1 MVPFNIAIMFEI
13 STHPSIADIGPERWN
28 GLSPIDYPFM
38 RYEFL
43 EALESSGS
51 VCTETGWQPL
61 HVEVKRDGETQ
72 LLLPLYLKY
81 HSWGEYVFDWSW
93 AEAYERAGKQ
103 YYPKLL
109 NAIPF
114 TPATGSRWLSV
125 LDDKQSASLV
135 AEILRKLC
143 QEYKL
148 ETAHILFPK
157 AQAEDL
163 NLTGMM
169 QRQGCQYHWF
179 NQGFASF
186 EDFLAT
192 FNARKRKDVR
202 KERRKS
208 TEQGIR
214 FEQLTGKDLKIEHI
228 DRFYDFYVMT
238 YLVRGQQ
245 PYLSKDFFHK
255 LVERMPEQ
263 LLLVLAHRDHEYVA
277 GALSF
282 YDSETLYGRYWGCTE
297 EFDSL
302 HFETCYYQGLD
313 FCINNKLARF
323 DPGAQGEH
331 KIKRGFVPTPTHSYH
346 YIKDSRFSAA
356 IEDFLQ
362 QEQRAVEQ
370 RITQLQNHL
379 PFRQDN

>member
-1 MVPFNIAIMFEI
+1 MFEI
-13 STHPSIADIGPERWN
+13 HTHASIADIGKERWT
-28 GLSPIDYPFM
+28 GLSQHDYPFM

-43 EALESSGS
+43 EALESSDS
-51 VCTETGWQPL
+51 VTGDTGWQPL
-61 HVEVKRDGETQ
+61 HVEVQSEGETQ

-93 AEAYERAGKQ
+93 AEAFERAGKQ

-114 TPATGSRWLSV
+114 TPATGARWLSR
-125 LDDKQSASLV
+125 LSDEQSSSLV

-143 QEYKL
+143 HEYRL
-148 ETAHILFPK
+148 ESAHILFPK
-157 AQAEDL
+157 TQAADL
-163 NLTGMM
+163 TGAGMM
-169 QRQGCQYHWF
+169 QRQGCQYHWY
-179 NQGFASF
+179 NQGFESF
-186 EDFLAT
+186 DDFLAT

-208 TEQGIR
+208 AEQGIS
-214 FEQLTGKDLKIEHI
+214 FEQLTGSALTTEHM

-238 YLVRGQQ
+238 YRVRGQQ
-245 PYLSKDFFHK
+245 PYLSKAFFHR

-263 LLLVLAHRDHEYVA
+263 LLLVMARREHEYVA

-282 YDSETLYGRYWGCTE
+282 YDSDTLYGRYWGCIE

-313 FCINNKLARF
+313 FCINKKLARF

-331 KIKRGFVPTPTHSYH
+331 KIKRGFIPTPTYSYH
-346 YIKDSRFSAA
+346 YIKDERFRAA
-356 IEDFLQ
+356 IADFLT
-362 QEQRAVEQ
+362 QEKSAIEH

-379 PFRQDN
+379 PFRQND

>member
-1 MVPFNIAIMFEI
+1 MFEI
-13 STHPSIADIGPERWN
+13 ITHASIAAIGAERWN
-28 GLSPIDYPFM
+28 DMPKSDYPFM

-43 EALESSGS
+43 AALESSGS
-51 VCTETGWQPL
+51 VSGETGWQPL
-61 HVEVKRDGETQ
+61 HVEVQKAGNTQ
-72 LLLPLYLKY
+72 LILPLYLKY

-93 AEAYERAGKQ
+93 AEAFQRAGKQ

-109 NAIPF
+109 CAIPF
-114 TPATGSRWLSV
+114 TPATGTRWLSR
-125 LDDKQSASLV
+125 LESEESASLV

-143 QEYKL
+143 REYKV
-148 ETAHILFPK
+148 ESAHLLFP
-157 AQAEDL
+157 QA
-163 NLTGMM
+163 NASSLTAAGMM

-179 NQGFASF
+179 NQDFASF
-186 EDFLAT
+186 DDFLAS

-208 TEQGIR
+208 VEQGIS
-214 FEQLTGKDLKIEHI
+214 FEQLTGSDIKAAHMDA
-228 DRFYDFYVMT
+228 FYDFYVTT

-245 PYLSKDFFHK
+245 PYLSKAFFHT
-255 LVERMPEQ
+255 LLEQMPEQ
-263 LLLVLAHRDHEYVA
+263 LLLVMARQDNEYVA

-282 YDSETLYGRYWGCTE
+282 YDSSTLYGRYWGCTK

-302 HFETCYYQGLD
+302 HFETCYYQGLE

-346 YIKDSRFSAA
+346 YIDDQRFRVA
-356 IEDFLQ
+356 ISNFLE
-362 QEQRAVEQ
+362 QEGAAVEQ
-370 RITQLQNHL
+370 RILQLQNHL
-379 PFRQDN
+379 PFRQDDR